1 MQEQEFK
8 RHVAYKYR
16 IGDILAGQV
25 TLEGDRFKS
34 LEIGDKKVVRV
45 NIIANITDKFTQ
57 EGEKKYST
65 LTIDD
70 ATGQLRIKSFGD
82 DTAKLTNFTQGDTVQ
97 IIGLLRTWNNEL
109 YITPEIIV
117 KKDPSYLLIR
127 KLEVEATKP
136 KVLDKSESQNMRDNM
151 LNLIK
156 QHDEKGGID
165 LDTMKT
171 ALNVNMETINQEIRK
186 LLEEGMIYEPRP
198 GKLRYLG

>member
-1 MQEQEFK
+1 MEEQEFK

-16 IGDILAGQV
+16 IGDL
-25 TLEGDRFKS
+25 LEGKPIVEADRFKF
-34 LEIGDKKVVRV
+34 LEIGEKKVARV
-45 NIIANITDKFTQ
+45 NIIANITDKFVQ
-57 EGEKKYST
+57 EGEKKYAT

-82 DTAKLTNFTQGDTVQ
+82 EIVKLAPFTQGDTVQ
-97 IIGLLRTWNNEL
+97 VIGLLRTWNNEL
-109 YITPEIIV
+109 YLTPEIIV
-117 KKDPSYLLIR
+117 KKDPSYLLVR
-127 KLEVEATKP
+127 KLEVESTKP

-165 LDTMKT
+165 LEAMKT
-171 ALNVNMETINQEIRK
+171 ALNVNMETINQEIKK